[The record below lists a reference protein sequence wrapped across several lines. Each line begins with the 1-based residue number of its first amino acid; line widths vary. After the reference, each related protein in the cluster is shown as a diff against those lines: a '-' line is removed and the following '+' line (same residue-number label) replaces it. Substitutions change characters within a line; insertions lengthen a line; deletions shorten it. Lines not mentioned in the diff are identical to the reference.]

1 MKVKF
6 TIKLYWELDVPD
18 RLMEDKD
25 LPLTDK
31 EKREFAVDHV
41 SDIITPK
48 VRKLPNYLRVNW
60 CSINYTRTW
69 K

>member
-6 TIKLYWELDVPD
+6 TIKLHWELDVPD

-25 LPLTDK
+25 LPLTDE
-31 EKREFAVDHV
+31 EKRVFAVDHV

-48 VRKLPNYLRVNW
+48 LRNLPNYLRVNW